1 MIFEEKIKIFD
12 KKKVE
17 KKSRSFCKCI
27 FCGRMLSPFGCH
39 LRKLDA
45 PLKKI

>member
-12 KKKVE
+12 KKKL
-17 KKSRSFCKCI
+17 KKSCSFSRSISF
-27 FCGRMLSPFGCH
+27 GRMLSPFGYH

-45 PLKKI
+45 LLKKI